1 MKQQIAL
8 NVDCMEYMRTLPD
21 KAFDLAIV
29 DPPYGI
35 SIHDSGRLKK
45 YNATETR
52 WDDATPG
59 DVYFSE
65 LKRCSKNQIIWGGN
79 YYDLPPCRGFVIWD
93 KKQPEDI
100 SFASCEFAW
109 TSFDT
114 SARTFYYSPLQEKG
128 QRIHPTQKPVALY
141 EWLLMVH
148 GVWGCVNKI
157 DPISGYRCSKCRR
170 RVGFDLT
177 PYCPNCGAKM
187 DGGDSDATD

>member
-114 SARTFYYSPLQEKG
+114 SMRDRSGILPAARAAV
-128 QRIHPTQKPVALY
+128 R
-141 EWLLMVH
+141 
-148 GVWGCVNKI
+148 
-157 DPISGYRCSKCRR
+157 
-170 RVGFDLT
+170 
-177 PYCPNCGAKM
+177 GAYGAGKVVVTWA
-187 DGGDSDATD
+187 SSI

>member
-79 YYDLPPCRGFVIWD
+79 YYDLPPCRGFIIWD

-148 GVWGCVNKI
+148 GVWVCVNKI

>member
-1 MKQQIAL
+1 MGRAGKDREVGRMNQIAL
-8 NVDCMEYMRTLPD
+8 NVDCMEYMQALPD

-141 EWLLMVH
+141 E
-148 GVWGCVNKI
+148 
-157 DPISGYRCSKCRR
+157 
-170 RVGFDLT
+170 
-177 PYCPNCGAKM
+177 
-187 DGGDSDATD
+187 

>member
-93 KKQPEDI
+93 KKQPEWHILGDALKTI
-100 SFASCEFAW
+100 EGGAS
-109 TSFDT
+109 DHDG
-114 SARTFYYSPLQEKG
+114 RTG
-128 QRIHPTQKPVALY
+128 T
-141 EWLLMVH
+141 
-148 GVWGCVNKI
+148 
-157 DPISGYRCSKCRR
+157 
-170 RVGFDLT
+170 
-177 PYCPNCGAKM
+177 
-187 DGGDSDATD
+187 

>member
-1 MKQQIAL
+1 
-8 NVDCMEYMRTLPD
+8 MRTLPD

-128 QRIHPTQKPVALY
+128 KRIHPTQKPVALY
-141 EWLLMVH
+141 EWLLMKH
-148 GVWGCVNKI
+148 QPKNDGNYENEPCTECVKEYYLQKASGEI
-157 DPISGYRCSKCRR
+157 DARSRADEG
-170 RVGFDLT
+170 
-177 PYCPNCGAKM
+177 
-187 DGGDSDATD
+187 

>member
-1 MKQQIAL
+1 MGKQIAI
-8 NVDCMEYMRTLPD
+8 NIDCMEYMRTLPN

-148 GVWGCVNKI
+148 GVWVCVNKI

>member
-148 GVWGCVNKI
+148 GVWVCVNKI